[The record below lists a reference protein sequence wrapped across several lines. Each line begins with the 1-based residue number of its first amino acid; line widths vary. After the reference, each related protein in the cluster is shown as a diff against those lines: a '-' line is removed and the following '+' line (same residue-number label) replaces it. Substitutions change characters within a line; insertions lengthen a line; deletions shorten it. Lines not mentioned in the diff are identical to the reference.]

1 MVFYLRCRRLQSG
14 AAPQADSGGLLM
26 AKELGF
32 AKAFAGRRRIVEMD
46 IRLRLRTRLSSSTA
60 C

>member
-1 MVFYLRCRRLQSG
+1 MGFYLRCRRLQSG
-14 AAPQADSGGLLM
+14 AAPQADSQGLLM
-26 AKELGF
+26 AKLPRF
-32 AKAFAGRRRIVEMD
+32 AKVFAGRWRIAEMD